1 MTLNVGVIGIGMIGR
16 EHIDRLSN
24 KLVGARVVALADVNA
39 KQAEETAAGLQ
50 GAKVYPTGEALIA
63 APEVQAVVVTSW
75 GSTHEAYV
83 LAAIKAG
90 KPVFCEKP
98 LATTAEASL
107 RIVEAEIASG
117 RRLVQVGFQRRYD
130 KGYRALKK
138 AIDDGVIG
146 APLMVHCA
154 HRNASV
160 PEAYVSDMA
169 IVDTFI
175 HEIDVLRWLI
185 KDDYVSAHVLA
196 PRNTKYTH
204 AKLNDPIIV
213 LLATRNGVRID
224 GEVFVNCRYGYDIRC
239 EVVGEEGVA
248 SLPEPESVVLRRD
261 AKLSTTIMQDWKL
274 RFINSYDVELQ
285 DWIEAAQSGKVNGPN
300 AWDGLFRRRHRRRLP
315 RGHAHR
321 RGRAHRHEAAPGFLR
336 LRRLRGGPAAAPPSP
351 PAWSGFI

>member
-1 MTLNVGVIGIGMIGR
+1 MTLNIGVIGVGMIGR
-16 EHIDRLSN
+16 EHINRLAN
-24 KLVGARVVALADVNA
+24 KLVGAKVVALTDVNV

-75 GSTHEAYV
+75 GPTHETYV
-83 LAAIKAG
+83 LASIKAG

-98 LATTAEASL
+98 LATTAEACL

-117 RRLVQVGFQRRYD
+117 RHLVQVGFQRRYD

-154 HRNASV
+154 HRNPSV

-185 KDDYVSAHVLA
+185 NDDYVSAQVIV

-204 AKLNDPIIV
+204 AKLDDPIMV

-224 GEVFVNCRYGYDIRC
+224 GEVFVNCRYGYDIQC
-239 EVVGEEGVA
+239 QVVGEEGMA
-248 SLPEPESVVLRRD
+248 
-261 AKLSTTIMQDWKL
+261 
-274 RFINSYDVELQ
+274 
-285 DWIEAAQSGKVNGPN
+285 
-300 AWDGLFRRRHRRRLP
+300 
-315 RGHAHR
+315 
-321 RGRAHRHEAAPGFLR
+321 
-336 LRRLRGGPAAAPPSP
+336 
-351 PAWSGFI
+351 